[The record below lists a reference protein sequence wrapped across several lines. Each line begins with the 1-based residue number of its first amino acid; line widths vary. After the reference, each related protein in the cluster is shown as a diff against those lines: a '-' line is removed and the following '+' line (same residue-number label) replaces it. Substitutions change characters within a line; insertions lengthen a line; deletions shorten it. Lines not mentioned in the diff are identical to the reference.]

1 MKRKRRNLIS
11 DINVVPYIDVMLVLL
26 VIFMI
31 AAPLMVQGVLVNLPE
46 ASADPLPVKNSEPL
60 IVSVK
65 NNGSVYL
72 EVESLD
78 GQELNLEQLNLNV
91 SKLLDADPS
100 LQVVIRGDGKVEY
113 EKIMTIMAELQ
124 SSGAKDIGLITKPPA
139 RPK

>member
-1 MKRKRRNLIS
+1 MQRKRRNLIS

-31 AAPLMVQGVLVNLPE
+31 AAPLMVQGVLVILPE
-46 ASADPLPVKNSEPL
+46 ASADPLPVKKSEPL
-60 IVSVK
+60 IISVK
-65 NNGSVYL
+65 NNGSVFL

-78 GQELNLEQLNLNV
+78 GQDLNLEQLNLNV

>member
-1 MKRKRRNLIS
+1 MQRKRRNLIS

-46 ASADPLPVKNSEPL
+46 ASADPLPVKKSEPL
-60 IVSVK
+60 IISVK
-65 NNGSVYL
+65 NNGSVFL

-78 GQELNLEQLNLNV
+78 GQDLNLEQLNLNV

>member
-1 MKRKRRNLIS
+1 MQRKRRNLIS

-46 ASADPLPVKNSEPL
+46 ASADPLPVKKSEPL

-65 NNGSVYL
+65 NNGSVFL

-91 SKLLDADPS
+91 SKLLDAEPS

-124 SSGAKDIGLITKPPA
+124 SSGAKDIGLITKPPS
-139 RPK
+139 RQ